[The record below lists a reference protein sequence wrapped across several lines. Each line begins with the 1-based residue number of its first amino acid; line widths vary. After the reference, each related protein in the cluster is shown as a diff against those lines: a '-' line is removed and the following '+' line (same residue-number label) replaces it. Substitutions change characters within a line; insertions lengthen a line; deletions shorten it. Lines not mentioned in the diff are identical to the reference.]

1 MKRPGLLRLSSVP
14 VDTCPKEKSVIPRS
28 HSHPGCL
35 GKLSKEPMVE
45 NKPVAVPKKCFM
57 EWIKKKK
64 LEKGGYGMY
73 FSSPISKIFNRNM
86 WIFFFILLQCDYCKQ
101 GTIDNVD
108 RSDYRKI

>member
-28 HSHPGCL
+28 HSDPGCL
-35 GKLSKEPMVE
+35 GKLSKEPMAE

-57 EWIKKKK
+57 EIWIKKKK
-64 LEKGGYGMY
+64 LEKAGYGMY
-73 FSSPISKIFNRNM
+73 FSSPISKILNRNM

-101 GTIDNVD
+101 GTIDN
-108 RSDYRKI
+108 

>member
-14 VDTCPKEKSVIPRS
+14 VDACPKEKSVIPRS
-28 HSHPGCL
+28 HSDPGCL
-35 GKLSKEPMVE
+35 GKLSKELMAE

-86 WIFFFILLQCDYCKQ
+86 SIFFSFYYSV
-101 GTIDNVD
+101 TTAN
-108 RSDYRKI
+108 RAP